1 MSKELLKRLENYRV
15 ANKLS
20 KLMLSRE
27 LTIPENY
34 LYRWIKKGYI
44 KGIYYKVLDEYLVSK
59 GFQGF

>member
-44 KGIYYKVLDEYLVSK
+44 KGIYYKV
-59 GFQGF
+59 